1 MCRSRFVCGRYIG
14 LEFDES
20 RSLMASSK
28 QKMEHVLHLERIDLM
43 DEMMAKMKQARST
56 SNPTIFRPS
65 SRSTHSEQYSPGYI
79 CLGLYNQDI
88 KVKESTTIDRYK
100 LEIKLEMAVVF
111 QETVKKSWT
120 EICEL
125 VVENPEDMKN
135 IYDDCPIDDP
145 QAVRNILTLDAV
157 FVTCILHT
165 LWDVHG
171 SEGHSVHPRFAEI
184 AEVVQDRG
192 LRKSSSGVMLDILA
206 IFQNQIPLQLITR
219 VVEIMYQSRPMDG
232 GEQPQNSSPEYFPA
246 HATSV
251 ILELEE
257 LPLNSVES
265 EPSTAV
271 MVLSGMAE
279 VVCGLMRY
287 DLPGRIDQF
296 ERIPPLKTADYS
308 HLLECVYWGALQ
320 HNTWEWPEEKD
331 ATHPI
336 ATATQLRKA
345 GISIVRGSGS
355 INDIRFRRGFFTA
368 TLILPQ
374 LRITP
379 WTETIL
385 RNLVEFESRVLK
397 KGDLMCYLSFMD
409 QLIDTEEDVLLLK
422 ERKLS
427 VIELSHL
434 SSDIDVANIFN
445 SLLHSSND
453 LPISKEWATL
463 RKDIH
468 SFYNNEKR
476 QLWVEFVQIYFGRP
490 WITASVVA
498 AFALL
503 VLTFLQTLYTMK
515 GYYET
520 AGANNR

>member
-1 MCRSRFVCGRYIG
+1 MG
-14 LEFDES
+14 LDFQGES
-20 RSLMASSK
+20 SSSSGYMMASRK

-43 DEMMAKMKQARST
+43 DELMAKMKRARST
-56 SNPTIFRPS
+56 ANPTIFRPS
-65 SRSTHSEQYSPGYI
+65 TRSNHSEQYSPTYI
-79 CLGLYNQDI
+79 SLGLYNKDI
-88 KVKESTTIDRYK
+88 QVKESTTIDRYK

-120 EICEL
+120 EICQL
-125 VVENPEDMKN
+125 VVESPEDMKN

-171 SEGHSVHPRFAEI
+171 SEGHSVQPRFAEI

-219 VVEIMYQSRPMDG
+219 VVEIMYQSRPMEG
-232 GEQPQNSSPEYFPA
+232 SKEAQSSSSLYFPA
-246 HATSV
+246 DPNSV
-251 ILELEE
+251 TLEIEE

-265 EPSTAV
+265 KPSTAV
-271 MVLSGMAE
+271 RVLSGIAE

-287 DLPGRIDQF
+287 VLPGPSDHYDRA
-296 ERIPPLKTADYS
+296 PPIQTADYS

-336 ATATQLRKA
+336 ATATQLQKA

-355 INDIRFRRGFFTA
+355 INDVRFKRGIFTA
-368 TLILPQ
+368 TLIVPQ

-385 RNLVEFESRVLK
+385 RNLLEFESRVLK

-427 VIELSHL
+427 VIELSLL

-453 LPISKEWATL
+453 VPISKQWATL

-468 SFYNNEKR
+468 SFYNNDKR

-490 WITASVVA
+490 WFTASVVA

-503 VLTFLQTLYTMK
+503 VLTFLQTFYTVK
-515 GYYET
+515 AYNKSGSPAT
-520 AGANNR
+520 S